1 MCCCFPKHFSLEALT
16 QCHVNRKTN
25 KWMRVVDVCPT
36 IAKYLRGVDVPRNTL
51 GVPHN
56 VFSANYTGAR
66 SQLQVLV
73 QSALQLRV
81 VAAERRAQYSAS
93 RWDDEIFN
101 AERLLQASSPPSKE
115 LERSADNLRT
125 MLEEVQ
131 LDFMRHASPP
141 IFELAWKVVALCVVI
156 FWLNLF
162 KSRRFAAWRVGDWK
176 SRWREFLGLVLGHVA
191 WLALLGFMPYYKFK
205 EAWSTGRFLFTHST
219 YVLVPFLCVG
229 LVFGLGRT
237 AHLDGKQPRSFS
249 PRRTAAVVIVQE
261 AATHFLAQALA
272 DSQGTV
278 HVWAKTLADTLA
290 EETFKNSFLGAIWT
304 LFLCLGVFQFV
315 VAPLRAAERE
325 YDTVYSAK
333 SSTAAA
339 LWRGNRLFFVASAS
353 FVLLV
358 LTKHVEALHWWILR
372 DAHVG
377 FAVFFGTLLV
387 MIATS
392 KSSHQLLA
400 PLLLM
405 CIASLKPD
413 PAAQFFLLCLCA
425 VLSWVGGQLYET
437 PSSTT
442 SAWPA
447 LLKEFGFIW
456 AFEQVVLWSVLII
469 RTRTKVV
476 NVDPSA
482 TKIGFLT
489 DQDFPEMCALLMM
502 LNTTAPFLCFAAIG
516 CWFVLARGRHVPVAS
531 EPRAW
536 HVLLFLVQV
545 ALVTTF
551 AYEMILKA
559 YTEMHDLENAFGM
572 TVLTTL
578 AGMLHAGAV
587 TWHEYCPSFRWRWG

>member
-1 MCCCFPKHFSLEALT
+1 
-16 QCHVNRKTN
+16 
-25 KWMRVVDVCPT
+25 MRVVDVCPT

-56 VFSANYTGAR
+56 VFSANYTGIR

-81 VAAERRAQYSAS
+81 VAAERHARYSAS
-93 RWDDEIFN
+93 TWDDEIFD

-156 FWLNLF
+156 FWFNLF
-162 KSRRFAAWRVGDWK
+162 KSRHFAAWRVGDWK
-176 SRWREFLGLVLGHVA
+176 SRWREFLGLVIGHTA
-191 WLALLGFMPYYKFK
+191 WLALLGFMPYHKFSDF
-205 EAWSTGRFLFTHST
+205 WITGQFVFTHST
-219 YVLVPFLCVG
+219 YFMVPFLGVG
-229 LVFGLGRT
+229 LLFGLTRDT
-237 AHLDGKQPRSFS
+237 RLDGKQPRSFS
-249 PRRTAAVVIVQE
+249 PRIVAVVVVAQE
-261 AATHFLAQALA
+261 AATHFLAQTLA
-272 DSQGTV
+272 RRKGTGRI
-278 HVWAKTLADTLA
+278 WAKILADTLA

-315 VAPLRAAERE
+315 VVPLRAAEKE
-325 YDTVYSAK
+325 YDTVFSPKKSPSAA
-333 SSTAAA
+333 S
-339 LWRGNRLFFVASAS
+339 LWRGNRLFLVASAS

-358 LTKHVEALHWWILR
+358 LTKHVEALHWWILH

-377 FAVFFGTLLV
+377 FAVFVGTLLV
-387 MIATS
+387 MVATS

-400 PLLLM
+400 PLLLI
-405 CIASLKPD
+405 CIASLKPE
-413 PAAQFFLLCLCA
+413 PAAQFFLLYLCA
-425 VLSWVGGQLYET
+425 VLSWVGGRLYEI
-437 PSSTT
+437 PSSIT
-442 SAWPA
+442 SVLPA

-456 AFEQVVLWSVLII
+456 AFEQVVLWAMLII

-502 LNTTAPFLCFAAIG
+502 LNTTAPFLCFAVIG
-516 CWFVLARGRHVPVAS
+516 CWFVLARGCHVPVAK
-531 EPRAW
+531 EPRVW

-545 ALVTTF
+545 ALVTAF
-551 AYEMILKA
+551 AYEIILKV
-559 YTEMHDLENAFGM
+559 YTDMHDLENAFGM

-587 TWHEYCPSFRWRWG
+587 AWHEYCPNFRWRWS